1 MNRDEANEYAKDMT
15 YMDAL
20 ANLKAAK
27 CVPYKKA
34 TLAKVQE
41 LVDLLESKEGGVVG
55 VLEQIRWERDVA
67 ISQLAELGYGFG
79 EKAKDGDTISRKAV
93 EMALT
98 GNITGMTIEEYISMV
113 SERIRN
119 IGSTEKT
126 GHWIVN
132 KELNGRIYCSECG
145 MYSGLTENDLKEG
158 WKLGKFCSECGCRM
172 LEPQK
177 SEEKE

>member
-1 MNRDEANEYAKDMT
+1 MNRTEANEYAKDMT
-15 YMDAL
+15 YLDAL

-27 CVPYKKA
+27 CIPYKKA

-41 LVDLLESKEGGVVG
+41 LINFLESKEGGVVG
-55 VLEQIRWERDVA
+55 ALEQIRWERDVA
-67 ISQLAELGYGFG
+67 IDQLNQLGYGLG

-119 IGSTEKT
+119 IGSTERT
-126 GHWIVN
+126 GYWIRELIRNEKGGCIGAKRICSKCGNDN
-132 KELNGRIYCSECG
+132 KHDEYMNYCP
-145 MYSGLTENDLKEG
+145 N
-158 WKLGKFCSECGCRM
+158 CGCRM
-172 LEPQK
+172 IKQ
-177 SEEKE
+177 

>member
-1 MNRDEANEYAKDMT
+1 MNRTETNEYTKGMT

-41 LVDLLESKEGGVVG
+41 LIDLLENKEGGVAG
-55 VLEQIRWERDVA
+55 ALEQIRWERDVA
-67 ISQLAELGYGFG
+67 ISQLAELGYGLG

-113 SERIRN
+113 SERIKN

-126 GHWIVN
+126 GCWIVN
-132 KELNGRIYCSECG
+132 KKLKGRICCSKCG
-145 MYSGLTENDLKEG
+145 MYSGLTEDDLREG

-172 LEPQK
+172 VGAQE
-177 SEEKE
+177 SEEQE